1 MASKN
6 PPAKNNNREVHE
18 ITRLHTMLPTNDFP
32 SDKDVLSLLKK
43 LGSLVCATAQTKLPS
58 KNPPFVFH
66 VVVLYCVDSS

>member
-1 MASKN
+1 
-6 PPAKNNNREVHE
+6 
-18 ITRLHTMLPTNDFP
+18 MLPMYDFL

-66 VVVLYCVDSS
+66 VVVLYFKDTPLYYCSSFSHSYPVLP